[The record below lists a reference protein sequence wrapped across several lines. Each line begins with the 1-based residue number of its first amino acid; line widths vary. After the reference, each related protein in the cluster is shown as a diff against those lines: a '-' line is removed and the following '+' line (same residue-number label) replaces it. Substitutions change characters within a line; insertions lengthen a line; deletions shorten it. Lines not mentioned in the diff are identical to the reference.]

1 MKIRTPHRILLL
13 ALAILLISVVM
24 LVHDAFT
31 LRKCVVL
38 SGLQNAFNQVASDM
52 ELQHVYLMELGTV
65 RAAHGDETE
74 LKTQI
79 EESSVRIDSEF
90 NRIAE
95 KEFVAVL
102 PGVFSLSDLWGSL
115 KEHRIRVA
123 SGYDVLK
130 NSGLANAAYI
140 AFRQELKARQEEL
153 SRLHSGCIVATF
165 KNTVKYMMVLL
176 VLLVALCWV
185 YWRGTIRPLKRIEAL
200 LALLNPKA
208 AASQGISDVKDVE
221 ENIKRLNL
229 QNQENTD
236 AKDSFFAGMSHEI
249 RTPLNG
255 IIGFLGSL
263 AETNLNPQQMQYLN
277 VIDSSA
283 KSLLHIIDEIL
294 DFSKINSKKLELENV
309 VFDLKALLEDR
320 VAFGTQLLRNKKNV
334 KLVAQLP
341 EEHPIIIRSDPTRI
355 RQVIDNLLS
364 NAVKFT
370 EQGEV
375 TFRVNATSAGEN
387 SLAFDVSVADTGIGI
402 SAQEQERLFK
412 PYSQANKSTTR
423 RYGGT
428 GLGLAISSSIVRLL
442 GGELAVSSRPGE
454 GSTFSF
460 SFCASRGKQEE
471 QLHLSGNFQI
481 TLPTAELRK
490 KYALLVDD
498 TPTNLFL
505 LETICQ
511 SIGLPYRTAQNGLEA
526 VKLCQQDKFDL
537 VFMDIQMPVMD
548 GYAAMKSI
556 RALPD
561 SGTVH
566 IIALTAS
573 AYQED
578 VEHALASGANS
589 FIPKPFERDQL
600 LLCIADALAIEPQRK
615 LCQPLV
621 FEETSEETTVREMHE
636 YMRERYRISLGE
648 IKMILAQTAS
658 DWRPIIDSLGVFARK
673 GQLDE
678 VKPILHKLKGQLSS
692 IGLPELAELAA
703 TIMEESNEGAMP
715 LDKIQ
720 TLIDT
725 LSAIFKTLEKQV
737 TVG

>member
-1 MKIRTPHRILLL
+1 MKLRTAHKILLL
-13 ALAILLISVVM
+13 ALAILLVSTVM

-38 SGLQNAFNQVASDM
+38 SGLQNVFNQVASDM
-52 ELQHVYLMELGTV
+52 ELQHVYLMELGNV

-79 EESSVRIDSEF
+79 EESSARIDAEF
-90 NRIAE
+90 NRISE
-95 KEFVAVL
+95 KEYVAVL
-102 PGVFSLSDLWGSL
+102 PGVFSLSDLWSSL
-115 KEHRIRVA
+115 KEHRVRVA

-153 SRLHSGCIVATF
+153 SKLHSGYIVTTF
-165 KNTVKYMMVLL
+165 KNTVKYSAVMFVLL
-176 VLLVALCWV
+176 IVLCWV
-185 YWRGTIRPLKRIEAL
+185 YWKGTVKPLKRIEAL

-208 AASQGISDVKDVE
+208 TASRDISDVKDIE
-221 ENIKRLNL
+221 GDIKRLNL

-309 VFDLKALLEDR
+309 AFDLKALLEDR
-320 VAFGTQLLRNKKNV
+320 VAFASQLLRNKKNV
-334 KLVAQLP
+334 KLVALLP
-341 EEHPIIIRSDPTRI
+341 EEHSIIIRSDPTRI

-370 EQGEV
+370 EQGEI
-375 TFRVNATSAGEN
+375 TFQVNAMPN
-387 SLAFDVSVADTGIGI
+387 DDNCVAFDVSVADTGIGI
-402 SAQEQERLFK
+402 SVQEQERLFK

-428 GLGLAISSSIVRLL
+428 GLGLAISSSIVHLL

-454 GSTFSF
+454 GTTFSF
-460 SFCASRGKQEE
+460 SFSAPRGKQEE

-481 TLPTAELRK
+481 ILPTAELRK

-526 VKLCQQDKFDL
+526 VKFCQQDKFDL
-537 VFMDIQMPVMD
+537 IFMDIQMPVMD

-658 DWRPIIDSLGVFARK
+658 DWRPILDSLGVFARK
-673 GQLDE
+673 GQLEE

-692 IGLPELAELAA
+692 IGLPELAELSA

>member
-1 MKIRTPHRILLL
+1 MKFRTAHKITFL
-13 ALAILLISVVM
+13 ALAVVLCFVVM
-24 LVHDAFT
+24 LVHDACL
-31 LRKCVVL
+31 LRKCMVI
-38 SGLQNAFNQVASDM
+38 SGVQAIFNQAAGDM
-52 ELQHVYLMELGTV
+52 ELQQVYLHELLLV
-65 RAAHGDETE
+65 KSAHGDESE
-74 LKTQI
+74 LKMQI
-79 EESSVRIDSEF
+79 AESSAHIDAAFS
-90 NRIAE
+90 RLSDKAYIAT
-95 KEFVAVL
+95 L
-102 PGVFSLSDLWGSL
+102 PGVASLSELWNRL
-115 KEHRIRVA
+115 KEHRARLA
-123 SGYDVLK
+123 SGYDMQK

-140 AFRQELKARQEEL
+140 AFRQELRARQEEL
-153 SRLHSGCIVATF
+153 ARLHSETIASVF
-165 KNTVKYMMVLL
+165 RNTVRYVALSL
-176 VLLVALCWV
+176 ALLVAICVV
-185 YWRGTIRPLKRIEAL
+185 YWRGTIRPLRRLEAL
-200 LALLNPKA
+200 LSLLNP
-208 AASQGISDVKDVE
+208 QGVENQTLSDVEDVE
-221 ENIKRLNL
+221 PQLKKLNMR
-229 QNQENTD
+229 NQESTD
-236 AKDSFFAGMSHEI
+236 AKENFFAGMSHEI

-263 AETNLNPQQMQYLN
+263 ADTNLNPQQTQYLN

-294 DFSKINSKKLELENV
+294 DFSKINSNKLELENV
-309 VFDLKALLEDR
+309 AFDFKALLEDR
-320 VAFGTQLLRNKKNV
+320 AAFATQLLRNRKNV
-334 KLVAQLP
+334 KLNVQLP
-341 EEHPIIIRSDPTRI
+341 EETPIIIRSDPTRI

-370 EQGEV
+370 EHGEIRLCV
-375 TFRVNATSAGEN
+375 EVVPAGEG
-387 SLAFDVSVADTGIGI
+387 SLTFNVAISDTGIGI
-402 SAQEQERLFK
+402 SAQEQEKLFK
-412 PYSQANKSTTR
+412 PYSQANRSTTR

-428 GLGLAISSSIVRLL
+428 GLGLAISSSIVQLL
-442 GGELAVSSRPGE
+442 GGELAVTSRPGE

-460 SFCASRGKQEE
+460 SFTAPRAKQEE
-471 QLHLSGNFQI
+471 QLHLSGNFQV
-481 TLPTAELRK
+481 TLPAAELRK

-548 GYAAMKSI
+548 GFAAMKSI

-621 FEETSEETTVREMHE
+621 FEESSEETTVREMHE

-658 DWRPIIDSLGVFARK
+658 DWRPILDSLGVFARK
-673 GQLDE
+673 GQVEE

-692 IGLPELAELAA
+692 IGLQELADLSAE
-703 TIMEESNEGAMP
+703 IMEETSQSTMP
-715 LDKIQ
+715 QEKIQ
-720 TLIDT
+720 SLIDT

-737 TVG
+737 TVV

>member
-1 MKIRTPHRILLL
+1 M
-13 ALAILLISVVM
+13 
-24 LVHDAFT
+24 
-31 LRKCVVL
+31 VL

-52 ELQHVYLMELGTV
+52 ELQHIYLMELGNV
-65 RAAHGDETE
+65 RTAHGDETE

-79 EESSVRIDSEF
+79 EESSTRIDAEF
-90 NRIAE
+90 NRISE
-95 KEFVAVL
+95 KEYVAVL
-102 PGVFSLSDLWGSL
+102 PGVFSLSDLWSTL
-115 KEHRIRVA
+115 KGHRVRVA
-123 SGYDVLK
+123 SGYDVQK

-153 SRLHSGCIVATF
+153 SKLHSECIAATF
-165 KNTVKYMMVLL
+165 KNTVKYSAVMFILL
-176 VLLVALCWV
+176 IVLCWV
-185 YWRGTIRPLKRIEAL
+185 YWKGTVRPLKRIEAL
-200 LALLNPKA
+200 LALLNTKA
-208 AASQGISDVKDVE
+208 VASRGISDVKDVE
-221 ENIKRLNL
+221 EDIKRLNL

-236 AKDSFFAGMSHEI
+236 AKDSFFASMSHEI

-255 IIGFLGSL
+255 IVGFLGSL

-309 VFDLKALLEDR
+309 AFDLKALLEDR
-320 VAFGTQLLRNKKNV
+320 VAFASQLLRNKKNV

-341 EEHPIIIRSDPTRI
+341 EEHSIIIRSDPTRI

-370 EQGEV
+370 EQGEI
-375 TFRVNATSAGEN
+375 TFKVNAIPDGDN

-402 SAQEQERLFK
+402 SVQEQERLFK
-412 PYSQANKSTTR
+412 PYSQASKSTTR

-454 GSTFSF
+454 GTTFSF
-460 SFCASRGKQEE
+460 SFCAPRGKQEE

-481 TLPTAELRK
+481 ILPTAELRK

-537 VFMDIQMPVMD
+537 IFMDIQMPVMD

-578 VEHALASGANS
+578 VERALASGANS

-658 DWRPIIDSLGVFARK
+658 DWRPILDSLGVFARK

-692 IGLPELAELAA
+692 IGLPELAELSA
-703 TIMEESNEGAMP
+703 TIMEESNDGAMP

>member
-1 MKIRTPHRILLL
+1 
-13 ALAILLISVVM
+13 
-24 LVHDAFT
+24 
-31 LRKCVVL
+31 
-38 SGLQNAFNQVASDM
+38 M
-52 ELQHVYLMELGTV
+52 ELQQVYLHELLLV
-65 RAAHGDETE
+65 RSAHGDETE

-79 EESSVRIDSEF
+79 AESSTQIDAAF
-90 NRIAE
+90 NRLAD
-95 KEFVAVL
+95 KGYVAAL
-102 PGVFSLSDLWGSL
+102 PGVSSLTDLWYSL
-115 KEHRIRVA
+115 KEHRTRVV
-123 SGYDVLK
+123 SGYDVQK

-140 AFRQELKARQEEL
+140 AFRQELRARQEEL
-153 SRLHSGCIVATF
+153 ARMHSDTIACVFRNAVRYVALALAL
-165 KNTVKYMMVLL
+165 M
-176 VLLVALCWV
+176 VALCVV
-185 YWRGTIRPLKRIEAL
+185 YWRGTIRPLRRLEAL
-200 LALLNPKA
+200 LALLNPKGA
-208 AASQGISDVKDVE
+208 ESQTLSDVKDVE
-221 ENIKRLNL
+221 IHLKRLNV
-229 QNQENTD
+229 QNRENTD
-236 AKDSFFAGMSHEI
+236 AKESFFAGMSHEI

-263 AETNLNPQQMQYLN
+263 AETNLNPQQIQYLN

-309 VFDLKALLEDR
+309 AFDFKSLLEDR
-320 VAFGTQLLRNKKNV
+320 VAFATQLLRNKKNV
-334 KLVAQLP
+334 KLNVQLP
-341 EEHPIIIRSDPTRI
+341 DEHPIIIRSDPTRI
-355 RQVIDNLLS
+355 RQIIDNLLS

-370 EQGEV
+370 EQGEIRLCV
-375 TFRVNATSAGEN
+375 EAIPAGDDSLTFK
-387 SLAFDVSVADTGIGI
+387 VSVSDTGIGI
-402 SAQEQERLFK
+402 SAQEQEKLFK

-428 GLGLAISSSIVRLL
+428 GLGLAISNSIVQLL
-442 GGELAVSSRPGE
+442 GGVLAVTSRPGE

-460 SFCASRGKQEE
+460 SFTAPRGKQEE

-481 TLPTAELRK
+481 ILPSSELRK

-621 FEETSEETTVREMHE
+621 FEESSEETTVREMHE

-658 DWRPIIDSLGVFARK
+658 DWRPILDSLGVFARK
-673 GQLDE
+673 GQVEE

-692 IGLPELAELAA
+692 IGLQELADLSAE
-703 TIMEESNEGAMP
+703 IMEETNQGDMP
-715 LDKIQ
+715 QEKIQ
-720 TLIDT
+720 ALIDT

-737 TVG
+737 TVV

>member
-1 MKIRTPHRILLL
+1 MRLRTAHKINFL
-13 ALAILLISVVM
+13 ALAIALCFVVM
-24 LVHDAFT
+24 LIHDACL
-31 LRKCVVL
+31 LRKCMVL
-38 SGLQNAFNQVASDM
+38 SGLQNIFNQVAGDM
-52 ELQHVYLMELGTV
+52 ELQQVYLHELLLVKTS
-65 RAAHGDETE
+65 HGDDAE
-74 LKTQI
+74 LKAQI
-79 EESSVRIDSEF
+79 AESSTHIDAAFSHL
-90 NRIAE
+90 AD
-95 KEFVAVL
+95 KENVAAL
-102 PGVFSLSDLWGSL
+102 PGVASLSELWNRL
-115 KEHRIRVA
+115 KEHRTRVA
-123 SGYDVLK
+123 SGYDVQTNL
-130 NSGLANAAYI
+130 GLANAAYI
-140 AFRQELKARQEEL
+140 AFRQELRARHEEL
-153 SRLHSGCIVATF
+153 SHLHSDTIAAVFRNSVRYVA
-165 KNTVKYMMVLL
+165 VALA
-176 VLLVALCWV
+176 LLVAICVV
-185 YWRGTIRPLKRIEAL
+185 YWRGTIRPLQRLEAL
-200 LALLNPKA
+200 LALLNPQA
-208 AASQGISDVKDVE
+208 AENQTLADVE
-221 ENIKRLNL
+221 DVEPQIKKLNV
-229 QNQENTD
+229 QNRENTD
-236 AKDSFFAGMSHEI
+236 AKENFFAGMSHEI

-263 AETNLNPQQMQYLN
+263 ADTNLNPQQTQYLN

-294 DFSKINSKKLELENV
+294 DFSKINSNKLELENV
-309 VFDLKALLEDR
+309 AFDIKALLEDR
-320 VAFGTQLLRNKKNV
+320 VAFATQLLRNKKNV
-334 KLVAQLP
+334 KLNVQLP

-370 EQGEV
+370 SQGEITLHV
-375 TFRVNATSAGEN
+375 EAQPEGEESLTFNVA
-387 SLAFDVSVADTGIGI
+387 VADTGIGI
-402 SAQEQERLFK
+402 SSQELDKLFK

-428 GLGLAISSSIVRLL
+428 GLGLAISSSIVQLL
-442 GGELAVSSRPGE
+442 GGELVVTSRPGE

-460 SFCASRGKQEE
+460 SFTAPRGKQEE
-471 QLHLSGNFQI
+471 QLHLSGNFQVI
-481 TLPTAELRK
+481 LPAAELRK

-615 LCQPLV
+615 LCQPPV
-621 FEETSEETTVREMHE
+621 FEESSEETTVREMHE

-658 DWRPIIDSLGVFARK
+658 DWRPILDSLGVFARK
-673 GQLDE
+673 GQVEE

-692 IGLPELAELAA
+692 IGLQELADLSAE
-703 TIMEESNEGAMP
+703 IMEETNQNTMP
-715 LDKIQ
+715 LEKIQ
-720 TLIDT
+720 SLIDT
-725 LSAIFKTLEKQV
+725 HSAIFKTLEKQV
-737 TVG
+737 TVV

>member
-1 MKIRTPHRILLL
+1 MKLQTIHKIALL
-13 ALAILLISVVM
+13 ATALAACLVAMLI
-24 LVHDAFT
+24 HDAVT
-31 LRKCVVL
+31 LKKCMIF
-38 SGLQNAFNQVASDM
+38 SNLQHLFNQIAGDM
-52 ELQHVYLMELGTV
+52 ELQHVYLLELGAV
-65 RAAHGDETE
+65 RNAHGDESE
-74 LKTQI
+74 LKAQI
-79 EESSVRIDSEF
+79 EEATGRIDAEF
-90 NRIAE
+90 TRLTE
-95 KEFVAVL
+95 RDSLKLL
-102 PGVFSLSDLWGSL
+102 PGVTSLSESWVPL
-115 KEHRIRVA
+115 KEHRTR
-123 SGYDVLK
+123 
-130 NSGLANAAYI
+130 LALGHDALRHTGHAHAAYT
-140 AFRQELKARQEEL
+140 AFRQELKARQGEL
-153 SRLHSGCIVATF
+153 ADLHSNAIVSVF
-165 KNTVKYMMVLL
+165 KCTLYYASLALVLL
-176 VLLVALCWV
+176 VLICWV
-185 YWRGTIRPLKRIEAL
+185 YWRGTITPLHRLDAL
-200 LALLNPKA
+200 LAVLTPNA
-208 AASQGISDVKDVE
+208 ANAHSIADVADVE
-221 ENIKRLNL
+221 ARVQKLNL
-229 QNQENTD
+229 QNRELTD
-236 AKDSFFAGMSHEI
+236 AKDNFFAGMSHEI

-263 AETNLNPQQMQYLN
+263 AETNLNPQQAQYLN
-277 VIDSSA
+277 IIDSSA

-309 VFDLKALLEDR
+309 AFDFKALLEDR
-320 VAFGTQLLRNKKNV
+320 IAFASQLLKNKKNV
-334 KLVAQLP
+334 RLNTRIPDDHTL
-341 EEHPIIIRSDPTRI
+341 IIRSDPTRL

-370 EQGEV
+370 DKGEITLSV
-375 TFRVNATSAGEN
+375 ELDSTEEN
-387 SLAFDVSVADTGIGI
+387 SLGFKVAVSDTGIGI
-402 SAQEQERLFK
+402 SAQEQEKLFK

-428 GLGLAISSSIVRLL
+428 GLGLTISANIVRLL
-442 GGELAVSSRPGE
+442 GGELVVSSRPGE

-460 SFCASRGKQEE
+460 AFTAPRAKQEE

-526 VKLCQQDKFDL
+526 VKLCQQDKYDL
-537 VFMDIQMPVMD
+537 IFMDIQMPVMD

-556 RALPD
+556 RALPE
-561 SGTVH
+561 SGTIH

-615 LCQPLV
+615 LSQPLV

-658 DWRPIIDSLGVFARK
+658 DWRPILESLGQFARK
-673 GQLDE
+673 G
-678 VKPILHKLKGQLSS
+678 
-692 IGLPELAELAA
+692 
-703 TIMEESNEGAMP
+703 
-715 LDKIQ
+715 
-720 TLIDT
+720 
-725 LSAIFKTLEKQV
+725 
-737 TVG
+737 